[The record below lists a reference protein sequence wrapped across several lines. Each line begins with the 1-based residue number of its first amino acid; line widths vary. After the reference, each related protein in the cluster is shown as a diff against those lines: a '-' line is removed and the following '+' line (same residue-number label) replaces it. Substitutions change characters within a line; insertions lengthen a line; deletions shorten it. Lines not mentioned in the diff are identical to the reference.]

1 MPVAQ
6 SLLLEFDQEM
16 AATRKVLERVPDDKF
31 EWAPHEKSMTLRQL
45 ATHVANLPSWTQ
57 IIIHQDELD
66 IDPPGGPGFTPPVA
80 ESAAALVAMIDQNTV
95 SAREVIAAAGDDVFM
110 QSWTLKKAG
119 ETVFSAPKGGV
130 LRRFVMNHLIHH
142 RGQLTVYLRLLGVPV
157 PQTIGNTADEPD
169 F

>member
-45 ATHVANLPSWTQ
+45 ATHVANLVGWTQ
-57 IIIHQDELD
+57 MTLEQSEFDVA
-66 IDPPGGPGFTPPVA
+66 PPGGEAFTLPAPDSVS
-80 ESAAALVAMIDQNTV
+80 ELLAMFDRNTT
-95 SAREVIAAAGDDVFM
+95 SAREAIAGTDDNVFM
-110 QSWTLKKAG
+110 QSWTLKKGG

-130 LRRFVMNHLIHH
+130 LRRFVMNHVIHH
-142 RGQLTVYLRLLGVPV
+142 RGQLTVYLRLLGASV
-157 PQTIGNTADEPD
+157 PQTIGNTADEPE